1 MHQYAAGLIDGEGY
15 IGIQETGGSFQ
26 VRLKIA
32 MIDKGKPALDQMARI
47 YGGNITYSKGRGSNR
62 RDVYEWRLTGEK
74 AAHVIRQVKPYLLVK
89 AEAAE
94 VALSFQQL
102 LATADKLR
110 NGRRKWTSDMRIKAK
125 ELRRRIQEANRR
137 GIDPEPVIQ
146 PKGMTPLAK
155 YRAGSWWE
163 PADSLFGPEPFEGR
177 LPTSGQ
183 MIDGVIYELP
193 SPETDS
199 ESSSLLPT
207 PQARSHKGSKTGPEL
222 RFGPDRNCAVEEIR
236 LLPTPLTQDNAS
248 GPSMLY
254 RNTLELRALGQVSP
268 AQHAALARIEPELRG
283 ELMSQLSEDGR
294 PLLAE
299 QLHHLQNQQDATGNH
314 NSVQSSLNGSW
325 DSTKAG

>member
-32 MIDKGKPALDQMARI
+32 MTDKGKPALDQMARI
-47 YGGNITYSKGRGSNR
+47 YGGNITYSEGRGPNR
-62 RDVYEWRLTGEK
+62 RDVYEWRLTGER

-89 AEAAE
+89 TEAAE
-94 VALSFQQL
+94 VALSFQL
-102 LATADKLR
+102 MLETADKLR

-146 PKGMTPLAK
+146 PKGVTPLAK

-193 SPETDS
+193 SPETGTG
-199 ESSSLLPT
+199 SSSLLPT
-207 PQARSHKGSKTGPEL
+207 PNTMDSLPARSGEAMERQL
-222 RFGPDRNCAVEEIR
+222 RRGEGPDASRRSTMGNLREDI
-236 LLPTPLTQDNAS
+236 LLTVDPTIFDGEPTSQ
-248 GPSMLY
+248 PSDV
-254 RNTLELRALGQVSP
+254 G
-268 AQHAALARIEPELRG
+268 
-283 ELMSQLSEDGR
+283 SE
-294 PLLAE
+294 
-299 QLHHLQNQQDATGNH
+299 
-314 NSVQSSLNGSW
+314 S
-325 DSTKAG
+325 

>member
-32 MIDKGKPALDQMARI
+32 MTDKGKPALDQMARI

-94 VALSFQQL
+94 VALSFQL
-102 LATADKLR
+102 MLETADKLR

-137 GIDPEPVIQ
+137 GIDPEPVVQ
-146 PKGMTPLAK
+146 PKGVTPLAK

-193 SPETDS
+193 SPETDTG
-199 ESSSLLPT
+199 SSSLLPT
-207 PQARSHKGSKTGPEL
+207 PGARDHKGKNGGAKDGT
-222 RFGPDRNCAVEEIR
+222 FGKDLNWVAEEIR
-236 LLPTPLTQDNAS
+236 LLPTPIVTDGDGE
-248 GPSMLY
+248 GPSLIN
-254 RNTLELRALGQVSP
+254 RDTLVLRTLSDMTP
-268 AQHAALARIEPELRG
+268 AVHAHLSKLTPQQRG
-283 ELMSQLSEDGR
+283 ETISQLSKDGNGQWDA
-294 PLLAE
+294 P
-299 QLHHLQNQQDATGNH
+299 HQNPPSQHDQTENI
-314 NSVQSSLNGSW
+314 SYPPFSWNG
-325 DSTKAG
+325 

>member
-94 VALSFQQL
+94 VALSFQL
-102 LATADKLR
+102 MLETADKLR

-146 PKGMTPLAK
+146 PKGVTPLAK

-207 PQARSHKGSKTGPEL
+207 P
-222 RFGPDRNCAVEEIR
+222 
-236 LLPTPLTQDNAS
+236 LTQDKSS
-248 GPSMLY
+248 GPSTMY
-254 RNTLELRALGQVSP
+254 RDTLGLRALDHVSP
-268 AQHAALARIEPELRG
+268 AHHAVLAALPPEQRG
-283 ELMSQLSEDGR
+283 ELMSQLSGDGSTYSADQR
-294 PLLAE
+294 
-299 QLHHLQNQQDATGNH
+299 HDLQNQQDATGNH
-314 NSVQSSLNGSW
+314 NSAQSSLNGSW
-325 DSTKAG
+325 DSNKAG